1 MTCSI
6 LVEPTIPFWVNICQH
21 YPGVWCTKHQHSQV
35 VWSLDMSWPTLKPH
49 GDRCNGGKR
58 NWMQPDGGGVPVA
71 PNGNGMTKYTTRY
84 KILQV
89 YTVNIQYIHS
99 THLYTYKNKSRFN
112 PCGLTIGRHQ
122 FHHRGVESVD
132 EAHATPGYRVTPFLG
147 KKTSAG
153 SQQASGN
160 QTLPIDAGG
169 FLRISHSMW
178 PVICWW

>member
-1 MTCSI
+1 MLVYQRVSCVLRVFGAPNISI
-6 LVEPTIPFWVNICQH
+6 AKWS
-21 YPGVWCTKHQHSQV
+21 GVAKT
-35 VWSLDMSWPTLKPH
+35 TLKPH

-58 NWMQPDGGGVPVA
+58 NWMQPDGGGKA
-71 PNGNGMTKYTTRY
+71 RCTEWKRNDKIYCKIQDTTS
-84 KILQV
+84 IF
-89 YTVNIQYIHS
+89 TVNIQYIHS

-112 PCGLTIGRHQ
+112 SCGLRIGRHQ

-147 KKTSAG
+147 KKASAG

-169 FLRISHSMW
+169 FLRISHSM
-178 PVICWW
+178 